1 MLSETDSALLD
12 EERRRASHQAV
23 RTQIEAD
30 VNARLQSESAQ
41 LEPAESSELVGVAH
55 ELKHQAVQEAVE
67 TERELRQGRTM
78 ARLSQVVTYVFYLI
92 YGVIG
97 LQFYLRL
104 VGARASN
111 GFAQFIASLSWP
123 LLAPFE
129 RIVETPSYGK
139 SQLQLSYL
147 FALFVYLLL
156 HYAINGA
163 FRLVA
168 HRKVTV

>member
-1 MLSETDSALLD
+1 MLSETDSALLN

-23 RTQIEAD
+23 KTSIEAE
-30 VNARLQSESAQ
+30 VNARLQSESE
-41 LEPAESSELVGVAH
+41 LEPAESSELAEVAH

-67 TERELRQGRTM
+67 TERELRQGRTA
-78 ARLSQVVTYVFYLI
+78 ARISQVVTYVFYLI

-104 VGARASN
+104 VGARANN

-123 LLAPFE
+123 FLAPFE
-129 RIVETPSYGK
+129 RIVETPSYGA

-147 FALFVYLLL
+147 LALFVYLLL
-156 HYAINGA
+156 HYAIKGA

-168 HRKVTV
+168 HRRVTV